1 MEEKLIQLF
10 TDCSEQS
17 GETYEQRS
25 INDSDFDELAKDV
38 IKLFTRHKTQL
49 ANGIQTSEN
58 SLNISDIRKALFNE
72 VREKWV
78 GCKDVADFDTYIRI
92 SCNVF

>member
-1 MEEKLIQLF
+1 MDYGRKLIQ
-10 TDCSEQS
+10 
-17 GETYEQRS
+17 
-25 INDSDFDELAKDV
+25 
-38 IKLFTRHKTQL
+38 LFTRHKTQL